1 MEALK
6 KFLNSPSGAHI
17 KRVFFDDKGNWVF
30 APNSKYPHEK
40 SVDEILGEPIDRTV
54 TEDDLEQNPDLS
66 ESGVQEGEEVK
77 LPAETVEKEPAK
89 KIKVTERMLKANPEW
104 VAQGIK
110 KGDLIELPA
119 ENSEEQE

>member
-6 KFLNSPSGAHI
+6 EFLNSPSGAHI

-40 SVDEILGEPIDRTV
+40 SVDEILGKGEDTGNKVKV
-54 TEDDLEQNPDLS
+54 TKKMLKDNPDL
-66 ESGVQEGEEVK
+66 
-77 LPAETVEKEPAK
+77 
-89 KIKVTERMLKANPEW
+89 

-110 KGDLIELPA
+110 VGDLIELPA
-119 ENSEEQE
+119 KDSGEQE